1 MDDDDKLSLSMKTV
15 AATVAVLIAAVL
27 SYIQKLGMEKEMV
40 YASVRAI
47 IQLSIV
53 GFVLEFI
60 FTRRN
65 VLWILLAYLFMV
77 TYYFKVLL
85 INTWSLIWIFTWVAD
100 CFSRSH
106 SRQKSKTYPEWKL
119 YSRNIDSHR
128 NKYHTLC
135 ACHAWCLPFH
145 FKVHHPHCRYDGRQR
160 HDSHRSHNEKT
171 PWRSQTTKGPGIVW
185 YSN

>member
-1 MDDDDKLSLSMKTV
+1 MDMDDGDKLSLSMKTV

-85 INTWSLIWIFTWVAD
+85 INT
-100 CFSRSH
+100 
-106 SRQKSKTYPEWKL
+106 
-119 YSRNIDSHR
+119 
-128 NKYHTLC
+128 
-135 ACHAWCLPFH
+135 
-145 FKVHHPHCRYDGRQR
+145 
-160 HDSHRSHNEKT
+160 
-171 PWRSQTTKGPGIVW
+171 
-185 YSN
+185 

>member
-15 AATVAVLIAAVL
+15 AATVAVLIAALL

-85 INTWSLIWIFTWVAD
+85 INT
-100 CFSRSH
+100 
-106 SRQKSKTYPEWKL
+106 
-119 YSRNIDSHR
+119 
-128 NKYHTLC
+128 
-135 ACHAWCLPFH
+135 
-145 FKVHHPHCRYDGRQR
+145 
-160 HDSHRSHNEKT
+160 
-171 PWRSQTTKGPGIVW
+171 
-185 YSN
+185 

>member
-1 MDDDDKLSLSMKTV
+1 MDMDDGDKLSLSMKTV
-15 AATVAVLIAAVL
+15 AATVAVLIAALL

-85 INTWSLIWIFTWVAD
+85 INT
-100 CFSRSH
+100 
-106 SRQKSKTYPEWKL
+106 
-119 YSRNIDSHR
+119 
-128 NKYHTLC
+128 
-135 ACHAWCLPFH
+135 
-145 FKVHHPHCRYDGRQR
+145 
-160 HDSHRSHNEKT
+160 
-171 PWRSQTTKGPGIVW
+171 
-185 YSN
+185 

>member
-85 INTWSLIWIFTWVAD
+85 INT
-100 CFSRSH
+100 
-106 SRQKSKTYPEWKL
+106 
-119 YSRNIDSHR
+119 
-128 NKYHTLC
+128 
-135 ACHAWCLPFH
+135 
-145 FKVHHPHCRYDGRQR
+145 
-160 HDSHRSHNEKT
+160 
-171 PWRSQTTKGPGIVW
+171 
-185 YSN
+185 

>member
-1 MDDDDKLSLSMKTV
+1 MDMDDDDKLSLSMKTV

-85 INTWSLIWIFTWVAD
+85 INT
-100 CFSRSH
+100 
-106 SRQKSKTYPEWKL
+106 
-119 YSRNIDSHR
+119 
-128 NKYHTLC
+128 
-135 ACHAWCLPFH
+135 
-145 FKVHHPHCRYDGRQR
+145 
-160 HDSHRSHNEKT
+160 
-171 PWRSQTTKGPGIVW
+171 
-185 YSN
+185 

>member
-27 SYIQKLGMEKEMV
+27 SYFQKLGMEKEMV

-85 INTWSLIWIFTWVAD
+85 INT
-100 CFSRSH
+100 
-106 SRQKSKTYPEWKL
+106 
-119 YSRNIDSHR
+119 
-128 NKYHTLC
+128 
-135 ACHAWCLPFH
+135 
-145 FKVHHPHCRYDGRQR
+145 
-160 HDSHRSHNEKT
+160 
-171 PWRSQTTKGPGIVW
+171 
-185 YSN
+185 